1 MTHSTVHPH
10 ISVLCPLYPTVC
22 RASGGAEGH
31 ARPNAAIKQQAGAMQ
46 EIAEVLLKEGKAERA
61 LVYYKR
67 AQQYSPRNV
76 DVRRSIALLQAKL
89 RPHPTVP
96 PLMVTNPQWLACASI
111 RTQTTDCADESNS
124 GR

>member
-1 MTHSTVHPH
+1 
-10 ISVLCPLYPTVC
+10 
-22 RASGGAEGH
+22 
-31 ARPNAAIKQQAGAMQ
+31 MQ

-96 PLMVTNPQWLACASI
+96 PLIVTNPQRLACAGVHSH
-111 RTQTTDCADESNS
+111 ADN
-124 GR
+124 